1 MVYNQI
7 INRKVRTEMV
17 PMLIMV
23 AGIPPGSAGDK
34 NVLEKFFRTIKLSE
48 ALSLK
53 TLGITSYD
61 LIALQDDESKP
72 LYKTI
77 TPSTCYLTAAYSAVM
92 RKYRLIS
99 DRKKFSTYDESQSLF
114 ANDLDLDKSLH
125 NLYEG
130 LENANTGKTL
140 DNDLKRFLPK
150 GFAAVNIWNVAS
162 SKSTFYFLPFLSNQ
176 LRNNYFWLLFNH
188 ECNAENLLLPPTFS
202 KDHHD
207 KELLMLWRSQLY
219 YLLRN
224 VYYSSGIRKAM
235 EKRCSLFC
243 SSPTLQSETIREI
256 ISKLA
261 EEMKIPHLIHHEDII
276 ELSVPKLKEA
286 ADSIVAEGFRS
297 NKENIRLSWIFLR
310 KHFYESD
317 ELYISKDKLMEKA
330 SNLMMSEKNFNK
342 FCRFFSS
349 FGSIIDASKLGSQS
363 HYIILKPVEF
373 FSSLDRLLYHDAEL
387 VCTYGLLTLSVLKQ
401 VFPKHAEL
409 FINVLLSANLA
420 TTINRD
426 NVIVKNKETELDDLE
441 PSQKLYFIPIA
452 SKMPS
457 LKECK
462 HSELH
467 LRISG
472 HVLCRNIQATF
483 TEKFLEKHK
492 SFKIVFETNSDAVF
506 SNCTSY
512 VYNVWRFDMICHG
525 NEVEFLIDE
534 TAQSEI
540 DLYFAILDC
549 CYSMVE
555 HFIRK
560 EVNFK
565 LDFSFLCCNELSKSP
580 FLHDK
585 VRHNLPMGPDSCEHP
600 HCKTLLSS
608 PPLKMWNKVLTKV
621 SDLIVVYYSCCCYL

>member
-1 MVYNQI
+1 MQRNY
-7 INRKVRTEMV
+7 
-17 PMLIMV
+17 
-23 AGIPPGSAGDK
+23 
-34 NVLEKFFRTIKLSE
+34 
-48 ALSLK
+48 LK
-53 TLGITSYD
+53 IG
-61 LIALQDDESKP
+61 
-72 LYKTI
+72 
-77 TPSTCYLTAAYSAVM
+77 
-92 RKYRLIS
+92 R
-99 DRKKFSTYDESQSLF
+99 
-114 ANDLDLDKSLH
+114 
-125 NLYEG
+125 
-130 LENANTGKTL
+130 
-140 DNDLKRFLPK
+140 
-150 GFAAVNIWNVAS
+150 
-162 SKSTFYFLPFLSNQ
+162 
-176 LRNNYFWLLFNH
+176 RN
-188 ECNAENLLLPPTFS
+188 E
-202 KDHHD
+202 
-207 KELLMLWRSQLY
+207 
-219 YLLRN
+219 
-224 VYYSSGIRKAM
+224 
-235 EKRCSLFC
+235 
-243 SSPTLQSETIREI
+243 
-256 ISKLA
+256 
-261 EEMKIPHLIHHEDII
+261 IPHLIHHEDII
-276 ELSVPKLKEA
+276 ELSASKLIEA

-297 NKENIRLSWIFLR
+297 NKEKIRLSWIFLR

-330 SNLMMSEKNFNK
+330 SNLRMSERNFNN

-373 FSSLDRLLYHDAEL
+373 FSLLDKLLYHDDAEL

-401 VFPKHAEL
+401 VFPKHAEF

-452 SKMPS
+452 SKMPN

-492 SFKIVFETNSDAVF
+492 SCKIVFESNSDAVF
-506 SNCTSY
+506 SNRTSY
-512 VYNVWRFDMICHG
+512 VYNAWRFDMICHG

-534 TAQSEI
+534 TTQSEI

-565 LDFSFLCCNELSKSP
+565 LHFSFLCCKESSKSP

-585 VRHNLPMGPDSCEHP
+585 VRHNLPMAPDSCEHP

-608 PPLKMWNKVLTKV
+608 PPLKLWNEVLTKV
-621 SDLIVVYYSCCCYL
+621 SDLSVVLFHY